1 MKVGMRRVTP
11 IGFATSVALS
21 LVAGPALADEGG
33 VSFWAPGQFGSFSA
47 VPSEPGW
54 SVPLVYYHVS
64 ANAGASKS
72 FLTGGL
78 LTAGIDATGDL
89 LFFFPTYTF
98 TQPVLG
104 AQAAFGLGWAV

>member
-47 VPSEPGW
+47 VPGEPGW
-54 SVPLVYYHVS
+54 AVPLVYYHVS
-64 ANAGASKS
+64 ADAGASES
-72 FLTGGL
+72 FIVGGN
-78 LTAGIDATGDL
+78 LTAGPHAAGDFLALCSNRTFSAAT
-89 LFFFPTYTF
+89 Y
-98 TQPVLG
+98 
-104 AQAAFGLGWAV
+104 